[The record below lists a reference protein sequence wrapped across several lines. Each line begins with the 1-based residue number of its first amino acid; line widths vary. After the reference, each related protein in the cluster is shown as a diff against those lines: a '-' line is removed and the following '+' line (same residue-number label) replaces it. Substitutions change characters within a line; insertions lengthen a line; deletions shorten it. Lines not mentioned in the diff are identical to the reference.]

1 MNFKGLALPKR
12 IVVIG
17 GGAAGTASALE
28 ARRTDRTTQ
37 ITLINREKLPEY
49 SRCGLPY
56 VISRVIPKPEN
67 VIIQEESALRQMMR
81 IDLRLHTEVTD
92 IDMKNKVVMTKSLDS
107 GEKSSVPFDSLVLAL
122 GAKPGSA
129 PVQGLDGKKNVFKL
143 RTMHDVEEISKLALP
158 GKTVAILGASLI
170 GMELAEALS
179 HLKLNVT
186 VIHRSP
192 ETLSTLLDPDMSQ
205 LIRVEAEKEGVKFAL
220 GTTVQEIGGSD
231 RVEWV
236 KTAASEMFQLDFM
249 AVATGTPPEI
259 DLAVKIGAKTGKND
273 GILVDDHM
281 CIGVEG
287 VYAAGDCVEYPDVMT
302 GQPNLIQLGTIA
314 VRMGRVAGAN
324 AAGGNVT
331 LPPLLGTTTSK
342 LFGVEIGTVGF
353 TTRDMNRRGMKPPVY
368 GKTSTSTKPEYFPTG
383 KPISAKL
390 LVDGDTHKIMGA
402 QIVGGE
408 DAAQRANVIALAMMQ
423 GLTVEQLTKLETC
436 YAPPVAPIW
445 DPIILAAEGAARR
458 LKASH

>member
-1 MNFKGLALPKR
+1 LPRR

-28 ARRTDRTTQ
+28 ARRTDRTAQ

-56 VISRVIPKPEN
+56 VISKVIPKPEN

-81 IDLRLHTEVTD
+81 IDLRLHTEATD
-92 IDMKNKVVMTKSLDS
+92 IDMKSRTVKAQSLGS
-107 GEKSSVPFDSLVLAL
+107 GEELSFPFDALILAL

-129 PVQGLDGKKNVFKL
+129 PVQGLEGKKNVFKL

-158 GKTVAILGASLI
+158 DKTAAILGASLI

-179 HLKLNVT
+179 HLKLKVI

-220 GTTVQEIGGSD
+220 GTTIQEVGGGE

-236 KTAASEMFQLDFM
+236 KTAAEETFQIDLM
-249 AVATGTPPEI
+249 AVATGTPPETE
-259 DLAVKIGAKTGKND
+259 LAVKIGAKTGKNE
-273 GILVDDHM
+273 GILVDNHM
-281 CIGVEG
+281 CVGVEG

-302 GQPNLIQLGTIA
+302 SQPNLIQLGTIA

-324 AAGGNVT
+324 AAGGDVT
-331 LPPLLGTTTSK
+331 LPPLLGTTTSR
-342 LFGVEIGTVGF
+342 LFGMEIGTVGF
-353 TTRDMNRRGMKPPVY
+353 TTRDMNRRGMKPPIY

-383 KPISAKL
+383 KHITAKL

-408 DAAQRANVIALAMMQ
+408 DAAQRANVIALTMMQ

-436 YAPPVAPIW
+436 YAPPVAPVW

-458 LKASH
+458 LRASR

>member
-1 MNFKGLALPKR
+1 MPRR

-17 GGAAGTASALE
+17 GGAAGTAAALE
-28 ARRTDRTTQ
+28 ARRTDRTAQ

-49 SRCGLPY
+49 SRCALPY

-92 IDMKNKVVMTKSLDS
+92 IDMKNRAVMARDLES
-107 GEKSSVPFDSLVLAL
+107 GDKSSFPFDSLVLAL
-122 GAKPGSA
+122 GARPGSA
-129 PVQGLDGKKNVFKL
+129 PVQGLDGRKNVFKL

-158 GKTVAILGASLI
+158 GKTAAILGASLI

-179 HLKLNVT
+179 HLKLKVI

-192 ETLSTLLDPDMSQ
+192 ETLSTLLDSDMSQ

-220 GTTVQEIGGSD
+220 SATIQEIGGKD
-231 RVEWV
+231 KVDWV
-236 KTAASEMFQLDFM
+236 KTSTGDTFQIDLM
-249 AVATGTPPEI
+249 AVATGTPPETE
-259 DLAVKIGAKTGKND
+259 LAVKIGAKTGKNE

-281 CIGVEG
+281 CIGVQG
-287 VYAAGDCVEYPDVMT
+287 VYAAGDCVEYPDMMT
-302 GQPNLIQLGTIA
+302 GEPNLIQLGTIA

-324 AAGGNVT
+324 AAGGNAT
-331 LPPLLGTTTSK
+331 LPPSLGTTTSK
-342 LFGVEIGTVGF
+342 LFGMELGTVGF

-383 KPISAKL
+383 KPISVKL
-390 LVDGDTHKIMGA
+390 LLDGDTHKIMGA
-402 QIVGGE
+402 QIVGAE
-408 DAAQRANVIALAMMQ
+408 DAAQRANVVALAMTQ
-423 GLTVEQLTKLETC
+423 GLTVEQLARLETC

-445 DPIILAAEGAARR
+445 DPIILAAEGATRR
-458 LKASH
+458 LKAGH

>member
-1 MNFKGLALPKR
+1 VIALPKQ
-12 IVVIG
+12 IVVVG
-17 GGAAGTASALE
+17 GGAAGTAAALE
-28 ARRTDRTTQ
+28 ARRTDRTAQ

-56 VISRVIPKPEN
+56 VISKVIPKPEK
-67 VIIQEESALRQMMR
+67 VIIQEELALRQMMR
-81 IDLRLHTEVTD
+81 IDLRLQTEVTD
-92 IDMKNKVVMTKSLDS
+92 VDMKNRIVMAETLNS
-107 GEKSSVPFDSLVLAL
+107 GEKLSFPFDSLVLAL

-143 RTMHDVEEISKLALP
+143 RTLHDAEEISKLALP

-170 GMELAEALS
+170 GMELAEGFS
-179 HLKLNVT
+179 HLRLKVI

-205 LIRVEAEKEGVKFAL
+205 MIRVEAEKEGVKFVL
-220 GTTVQEIGGSD
+220 GTTIQEIGGSD
-231 RVEWV
+231 TVEWV
-236 KTAASEMFQLDFM
+236 KTAGGDTFKVDLM
-249 AVATGTPPEI
+249 AVATGTPPETA
-259 DLAVKIGAKTGKND
+259 LARKIGAKTGKNG

-281 CIGVEG
+281 CVGVEN
-287 VYAAGDCVEYPDVMT
+287 VYAAGDCVEYPDVMS

-324 AAGGNVT
+324 AAGENVK
-331 LPPLLGTTTSK
+331 LPPLLGTTTSR
-342 LFGVEIGTVGF
+342 LFGLELGTVGF

-368 GKTSTSTKPEYFPTG
+368 GKTSTLTKPEYFPTG

-390 LVDGDTHKIMGA
+390 LVDSDTHKIVGA

-408 DAAQRANVIALAMMQ
+408 DAAQRVNVVALAMKQ
-423 GLTVEQLTKLETC
+423 GLTVEELARLETC
-436 YAPPVAPIW
+436 YAPPVAPVW
-445 DPIILAAEGAARR
+445 DPIILAAESAARK
-458 LKASH
+458 LKASR